1 MIEHS
6 FKVLALVLRLHITQL
21 ETEVVDGAFLAK
33 QLLVLLLNIVEEADA
48 LLNEL
53 VLESEL
59 AFGLL
64 EQVSDFLVA
73 ALVTLLFLQPILG

>member
-48 LLNEL
+48 LLNVL
-53 VLESEL
+53 VLEGEL
-59 AFGLL
+59 TFGLL
-64 EQVSDFLVA
+64 
-73 ALVTLLFLQPILG
+73 